1 MRDRTAL
8 VVSLVAGAAVGGAVG
23 WLFLTE
29 DGRRV
34 RQNLRPYLEDLA
46 ERAVQLQ
53 DTAMRTQRLA
63 HDSWRTIQ
71 QVAARPATR

>member
-23 WLFLTE
+23 WLFLTD
-29 DGRRV
+29 DGRRL
-34 RQNLRPYLEDLA
+34 RQNLRPHLEDLA
-46 ERAVQLQ
+46 DRAVHLR
-53 DTAMRTQRLA
+53 DTAMRAQRLA

-71 QVAARPATR
+71 EVAARPATR